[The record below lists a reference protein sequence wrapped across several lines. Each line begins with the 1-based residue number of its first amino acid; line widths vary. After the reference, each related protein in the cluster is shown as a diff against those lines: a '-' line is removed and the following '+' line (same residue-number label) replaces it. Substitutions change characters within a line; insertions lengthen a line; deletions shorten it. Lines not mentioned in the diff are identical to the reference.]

1 MTKKPRNIGAS
12 VRARLLNLAR
22 ERTQPLDLLLTRYA
36 LERLLY
42 RLSVSSH
49 RERFVLKGAL
59 LITTWFDNPHRPT
72 RDLDLLGFGEP
83 SAESILGAFR
93 DICRIEQ
100 DDGVTFDVSAL
111 RIAATRDELKYGGLR
126 LTTTARIAEARLR
139 VVIDIGFGDAIEPGL
154 DEIALPVLL
163 DLPSP
168 HLRAYPRETVI
179 AEKFQ
184 AMVALGRANTRMK
197 DYHDVWL
204 MSRDYPFDAARL
216 ARALAATFRRRDTEL
231 PVSTP
236 DGLSREFA
244 EDPNKVR
251 QWNAFVADLDSPAL
265 PPLRAVV
272 ADIEAFVMPHAK
284 RANGAE

>member
-1 MTKKPRNIGAS
+1 
-12 VRARLLNLAR
+12 LNLAR
-22 ERTQPLDLLLTRYA
+22 ERRQPFDVLLTRYA

-49 RERFVLKGAL
+49 RDRFVLKGAL

-72 RDLDLLGFGEP
+72 RDLDLLGFGES
-83 SAESILGAFR
+83 SAESILAAFR
-93 DICRIEQ
+93 DICGIEQ
-100 DDGVTFDVSAL
+100 DDGVTFDVSGLHVAVM
-111 RIAATRDELKYGGLR
+111 RDELKYGGLR

-154 DEIALPVLL
+154 DEIHLPVLL
-163 DLPSP
+163 DLPLP
-168 HLRAYPRETVI
+168 HLRAYTRETVV

-204 MSRDYPFDAARL
+204 MSRDHQFDAARL
-216 ARALAATFRRRDTEL
+216 ARALAATFRRRNTEL

-236 DGLSREFA
+236 DGLTQEFA

-251 QWNAFVADLDSPAL
+251 QWNAFVADLANPAL
-265 PPLRAVV
+265 PPLGTVV
-272 ADIEAFVMPHAK
+272 TDIAAFVMPHAE
-284 RANGAE
+284 RAQGVNLPGIGAPGRS